1 MKLAWLFGPTMEQR
15 HLLYVY
21 LSVWII
27 QGGYCIWIAWK
38 LAHTKR
44 NLPPA
49 LLPAPPPTPSPR
61 NSQ

>member
-27 QGGYCIWIAWK
+27 QGGYFTWIAAQW
-38 LAHTKR
+38 LRTRRSSSAASPTSAPHR
-44 NLPPA
+44 NL
-49 LLPAPPPTPSPR
+49 S
-61 NSQ
+61 S

>member
-1 MKLAWLFGPTMEQR
+1 MKLSWLFGSSMEQH
-15 HLLYVY
+15 HLLYAY
-21 LSVWII
+21 LSVWLI

-49 LLPAPPPTPSPR
+49 LPPALG
-61 NSQ
+61 NSL